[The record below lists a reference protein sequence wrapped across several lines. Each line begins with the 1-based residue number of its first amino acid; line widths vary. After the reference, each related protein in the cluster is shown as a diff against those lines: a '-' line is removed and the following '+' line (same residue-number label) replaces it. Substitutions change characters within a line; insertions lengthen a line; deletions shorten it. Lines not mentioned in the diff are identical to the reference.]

1 MNIVGVADLCS
12 MMYVKTVEFNEC
24 AFNENPGIPQSPLC
38 YRLLVACKSRISPF
52 CVVVEQK
59 C

>member
-1 MNIVGVADLCS
+1 
-12 MMYVKTVEFNEC
+12 MMYVKTVEFNKC

-38 YRLLVACKSRISPF
+38 YRLLVAIKTRISPF
-52 CVVVEQK
+52 CVLVEQK